1 MPDEAMSTTASEVSW
16 EGDNNPV
23 ATASPRSVWALAW
36 PVTLAMLSESL
47 VGLVDMLMVAKLGA
61 TAVAAVGTGGQ
72 ILSAAMV
79 TMTAVGTGTMALV
92 ARHVGAGEFE
102 EAEHVHGQ
110 SILVG
115 FLGSAAMILPIVYFA
130 APLVGLFGV
139 EPEVASAGASYTRLV
154 MLSIPV
160 ATTLFVV
167 GSAQR
172 AAGDTRTPLWIG
184 VIVNILNVFLNWVL
198 IFGHLG
204 APALGVDGSAIAT
217 TIAFAVGAILAISLG
232 VFGRLRIALH
242 VRDLRIQVATVRRVL
257 WIGYPAAVEQ
267 ALMQVGFLLYL
278 VFAVRYGTEA
288 VAAYFI
294 GVRILALSFL
304 PGFGF
309 GAAASA
315 LVGQNLGAREPEEA
329 AAAGW
334 ISTWMSVALMS
345 LGGVAIAMLA
355 EEIASLFVD
364 DAAVIRNTV
373 WFIYMLGLAQPF
385 MAIDFTL
392 GGALRGAGDTRFPL
406 VTVIVAF
413 YVVRLGLSAA
423 VVHVFELGLAW
434 LWATM
439 IADYAMRSL
448 LKGWRFRRGAWA
460 EIAI

>member
-1 MPDEAMSTTASEVSW
+1 MNPRRSDIPGTERGQRPATA
-16 EGDNNPV
+16 
-23 ATASPRSVWALAW
+23 ASPRSVWALAW

-47 VGLVDMLMVAKLGA
+47 VGLVDMLMVARLGA

-102 EAEHVHGQ
+102 EAEHIHGQ
-110 SILVG
+110 SILVS
-115 FLGSAAMILPIVYFA
+115 FLGSALMVLPIMLLA
-130 APLVGLFGV
+130 GPIVGLFGV
-139 EPEVASAGASYTRLV
+139 EPEVAATGASYTRLV
-154 MLSIPV
+154 MLSVPM
-160 ATTLFVV
+160 AAMLFVI

-172 AAGDTRTPLWIG
+172 ASGDTRTPLWIG
-184 VIVNILNVFLNWVL
+184 IIVNIFNVVLNWVL
-198 IFGHLG
+198 IFGNLG
-204 APALGVDGSAIAT
+204 APALGVEGSAIAT
-217 TIAFAVGAILAISLG
+217 AIAFLVGATLAFSLG
-232 VFGRLRIALH
+232 VAGRLRISLH
-242 VRDLRIQVATVRRVL
+242 VRDFRLRLATVRRVL

-309 GAAASA
+309 SAAASA
-315 LVGQNLGAREPEEA
+315 LVGQNLGAREPSEA

-345 LGGVAIAMLA
+345 LGGVAIAILA
-355 EEIASLFVD
+355 EDIASLFVD
-364 DAAVIRNTV
+364 DTQVISNTV

-423 VVHVFELGLAW
+423 VIYLFDLGLAW
-434 LWATM
+434 LWATL
-439 IADYAMRSL
+439 IADYAVRSL
-448 LKGWRFRRGAWA
+448 LKSWRFRQGAWA
-460 EIAI
+460 EIAV